1 MYDANTDRT
10 ERRNGSGMTVKP
22 ELPDPN
28 TAQNQQT
35 EVRESRPNKPD
46 TRRTLHPTTVCA

>member
-35 EVRESRPNKPD
+35 EVRESR
-46 TRRTLHPTTVCA
+46 T